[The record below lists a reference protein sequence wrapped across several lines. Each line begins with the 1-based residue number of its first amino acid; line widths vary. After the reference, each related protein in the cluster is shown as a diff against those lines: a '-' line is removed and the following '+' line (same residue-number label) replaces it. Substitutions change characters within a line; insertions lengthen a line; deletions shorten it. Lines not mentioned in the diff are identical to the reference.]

1 MSAVSVKVTAGGKEL
16 TPKLRV
22 VSVEAHWQC
31 HDIPRATLVVADGET
46 TTGKWENSELP
57 QLAPGKEVDIKASFL
72 GDKAS
77 EVTLFKG
84 LITGQSLKASTGGSF
99 LTLQL
104 HGDLIKLVEPRL
116 SQVFPEKSKDGDI
129 IKKLITD
136 GGATAKAVAATTV
149 EHTQLA
155 VYDESPWSFIKYLAE
170 ANGLLV
176 MPGLEGVTID
186 APAKLKGKDHKL
198 RIDQFKTV
206 SLDLDD
212 TNALEKV
219 SASAW
224 SVKDQKAE
232 SPAKGAAPT
241 NIAGG
246 KETAASAAKAL
257 GRKEWATV
265 SGSLLQAG
273 ELTGWST
280 AELVYRELDRYRGS
294 LSVEG
299 MEAAPGDSIELEDF
313 GALFNG
319 KYMVTGVNHRV
330 DGDGWTTTLSIGL
343 PLTRTRFFNGLHKQA
358 PRVRGLLI
366 GQVQA
371 YKDDPDA
378 QFRFPVLVPAFGAKD
393 NILWARLGAPYASA
407 EAGLFLP
414 PKPNDEVVLGW
425 CDDDPR
431 QPVILGSLHNPRN
444 KPPLEFDN
452 KLEKR
457 GLVITKDALTW
468 LFDEKEKNLTLT
480 ASDKVSTVLS
490 ETDGQLLSQDKNT
503 VTLNKEVIVESD
515 KDVTLKPGG
524 KAVLK
529 AGADVAVEASGNCA
543 IKAAKTEI
551 Q

>member
-1 MSAVSVKVTAGGKEL
+1 MAAVSVKVTAGGKEL
-16 TPKLRV
+16 TPALRV
-22 VSVEAHWQC
+22 VSVEARWQC
-31 HDIPRATLVVADGET
+31 HDVPQATLVVADGQT
-46 TTGKWENSELP
+46 TTGTWANSELP
-57 QLAPGKEVDIKASFL
+57 QLAPGHEVEIKASFL
-72 GDKAS
+72 GDKTS
-77 EVTLFKG
+77 EATLFSG
-84 LITGQSLKASTGGSF
+84 LITGQSLKASSAGSF

-116 SQVFPEKSKDGDI
+116 TQVFPQKSKDGDI
-129 IKKLITD
+129 IKQLLTD
-136 GGATAKAVAATTV
+136 AGATAKAVAATTV

-155 VYDESPWSFIKYLAE
+155 VYDESAWSFIKYLSE

-176 MPGLEGVTID
+176 MPGLEGVTIE
-186 APAKLKGKDHKL
+186 APANIKGTDHKL
-198 RIDQFKTV
+198 KMDQFISV

-212 TNALEKV
+212 TNALD
-219 SASAW
+219 SIATSAW

-232 SPAKGAAPT
+232 SPAKGTAPT
-241 NIAGG
+241 TIAGG
-246 KETAASAAKAL
+246 KETAATAAKAL
-257 GRKEWATV
+257 GRKAWSPV
-265 SGSLLQAG
+265 SGSLLQSD
-273 ELTGWST
+273 ELSGWST

-294 LSVEG
+294 LSLTG
-299 MEAAPGDSIELEDF
+299 MAAAPGDTLEIEDF

-319 KYMVTGVNHRV
+319 KYLITGVTHRV
-330 DGDGWTTTLSIGL
+330 DRDGWRTTLKLGL

-371 YKDDPDA
+371 YKDDPDT
-378 QFRFPVLVPAFGAKD
+378 QFRFPVLVPAFGAQG

-431 QPVILGSLHNPRN
+431 QPVILGSLHNPKN
-444 KPPLEFDN
+444 KPPLAFDN
-452 KLEKR
+452 KLEQR
-457 GLVITKDALTW
+457 GLVISKDALTC
-468 LFDEKEKNLTLT
+468 LFDEKEKKLTLS

-490 ETDGQLLSQDKNT
+490 ETDGQLLSQDQNT
-503 VTLNKEVIVESD
+503 ITLNKEVIVASD
-515 KDVTLKPGG
+515 KDVTLQPGA

-529 AGADVAVEASGNCA
+529 AGADVAVEASGNCT
-543 IKAAKTEI
+543 IKAAKTDI

>member
-1 MSAVSVKVTAGGKEL
+1 MSSVSVKVTAGGKEL

-22 VSVEAHWQC
+22 VAIEASWQC
-31 HDIPRATLVVADGET
+31 HDIPRATLVVADGDS
-46 TTGKWENSELP
+46 TTGQWENSELP
-57 QLAPGKEVDIKASFL
+57 QLAPGKEVEIKASFL

-77 EVTLFKG
+77 EATLFKG
-84 LITGQSLKASTGGSF
+84 LITGQSLKASNAGSY

-116 SQVFPEKSKDGDI
+116 SQVFAEKSKDGDI

-136 GGATAKAVAATTV
+136 GGAKAKTVAATKV
-149 EHTQLA
+149 QHTQLA
-155 VYDESPWSFIKYLAE
+155 VYDESAWSFIKYLAE

-176 MPGLEGVTID
+176 MPGLEGITID
-186 APAKLKGKDHKL
+186 EPGKIKGKNHKLK
-198 RIDQFKTV
+198 IDQFKQV

-212 TNALEKV
+212 TSALEKV
-219 SASAW
+219 STSSW

-232 SPAKGAAPT
+232 SPAKGASPA

-246 KETAASAAKAL
+246 KEKPATAAKAL
-257 GRKEWATV
+257 GRKEWATMA
-265 SGSLLQAG
+265 GSILQAG
-273 ELTGWST
+273 ELTAWST

-294 LSVEG
+294 LSLQGLKAV
-299 MEAAPGDSIELEDF
+299 PGDTVELEDF
-313 GALFNG
+313 GAQFNG
-319 KYMVTGVNHRV
+319 KYMVTGVVHRV
-330 DGDGWTTTLSIGL
+330 DGDGWSTTLNIGL
-343 PLTRTRFFNGLHKQA
+343 PITRTRFFNGLHKQG

-378 QFRFPVLVPAFGAKD
+378 QFRFPVLVPAFGSKD
-393 NILWARLGAPYASA
+393 NILWARLGSPYATA
-407 EAGLFLP
+407 DAGLFLP

-431 QPVILGSLHNPRN
+431 QPVILGSLHNPKN
-444 KPPLEFDN
+444 KPPLEHDKKF
-452 KLEKR
+452 EQR
-457 GLVITKDALTW
+457 GLVITKDALT
-468 LFDEKEKNLTLT
+468 LIVDEKEKNLSLT

-490 ETDGQLLSQDKNT
+490 EADGQLISQDKNT
-503 VTLNKEVIVESD
+503 LTLNKEVLVESD

-524 KAVLK
+524 KAIIK
-529 AGADVAVEASGNCA
+529 SGADVAVEAGGKCG
-543 IKAAKTEI
+543 IKASKTEI